1 LTLQTLGKFIA
12 GICAILFI
20 ITGVMALLLF
30 NIERKAFSSTTYK
43 QAFENQNLY
52 VRMPTILA
60 DALSTVIIQNQNV
73 PTFIKTLTV
82 TDWEAAVSSMLPP
95 HELKAITDDA
105 LDSIFDYINR
115 RTDSVT
121 ISIIPLKSHLIGA
134 SGVEVVKQVLR
145 AQPACTTEQLQAI
158 ALGFLSGGDII
169 LCSPP
174 EDVLTF
180 LTPVI
185 ESQIQFMTVAVPDEV
200 TLISNVLSGT
210 PNDPRLRL
218 NNVRL
223 LMLISPLL
231 PAAFLLGITVFAV
244 RGLKDWLAWWG
255 WPIFI
260 TGAGGLLVALLG
272 SPVIGFVVSRFMQ
285 IQGAG
290 FIPPILLSTM
300 QETASSVTREIL
312 KPVTL
317 EGLILALIGLT
328 MGVVAMFVVRREDIV

>member
-1 LTLQTLGKFIA
+1 MQTFGKFIA
-12 GICAILFI
+12 GICAVLFI

-30 NIERKAFSSTTYK
+30 NIERKAFSSATYK

-52 VRMPTILA
+52 ARMPSILA
-60 DALSTVIIQNQNV
+60 NTLSVTIVQNQNT
-73 PTFIKTLTV
+73 PTFIKTLTL
-82 TDWEAAVSSMLPP
+82 TDWEAAISSMLPP
-95 HELKAITDDA
+95 EELKAITDDA

-115 RTDSVT
+115 RADSVT
-121 ISIIPLKSHLIGA
+121 ISVIPLKSHFVGA

-145 AQPACTTEQLQAI
+145 AQPACTAEQLQAI
-158 ALGFLSGGDII
+158 AIGFLSGGDII

-174 EDVLTF
+174 EDVLTL
-180 LTPVI
+180 LTPII
-185 ESQIQFMTVAVPDEV
+185 ESQIQIMTVAIPDEV
-200 TLISNVLSGT
+200 TLISSVLSGT

-223 LMLISPLL
+223 LMLLSPLL
-231 PAAFLLGITVFAV
+231 PAAFLLGITIFAV
-244 RGLKDWLAWWG
+244 RSLKEWLTWWG

-260 TGAGGLLVALLG
+260 TGAGGLLVAMLG
-272 SPVIGFVVSRFMQ
+272 SPVIGFIVRNFMQ

-290 FIPPILLSTM
+290 FIPPSLLTTM

-317 EGLILALIGLT
+317 EGLILALIGLA
-328 MGVVAMFVVRREDIV
+328 MAIVAMFFVRREELV